1 MKRIAIIIALVLA
14 LAVPSFAAGRIIC
27 ASTTSTQNSG
37 LFDHILPLFEKATG
51 IEIHVVAVGTGAALE
66 MGKRGDADVLLV
78 HARGLEL
85 RMVEEGWFVGRRDVM
100 YNDFVI
106 LGPTEDPAGVMSAA
120 GVSEALMRV
129 ALAGSPFVSRGDN
142 SGTHMRERALWR
154 ASPVPT
160 PSGQWYLEAGQG
172 MSKTIRLAAEK
183 RAYTLSDRGTWL
195 SMADQ
200 ADTGLA
206 IVFEGDPPLFNQY
219 GAMAVNPERHP
230 GVKYAEAMR
239 FVDWLASAEGQ
250 AAIGAY
256 RDSHGHQLFTPNASR
271 QARP

>member
-1 MKRIAIIIALVLA
+1 MKRIAIAIALVLA
-14 LAVPSFAAGRIIC
+14 FAGTAFPAERIIC

-37 LFDHILPLFEKATG
+37 LFDHILPLFQKATG
-51 IEIHVVAVGTGAALE
+51 IEVNVVAVGTGAALK
-66 MGKRGDADVLLV
+66 MGQRGDADVLFV
-78 HARGLEL
+78 HARDLEL
-85 RMVEEGWFVGRRDVM
+85 QMVEEGWFVNRQDVM

-106 LGPTEDPAGVMSAA
+106 LGPTEDPARVKGASGV
-120 GVSEALMRV
+120 VEALTRI
-129 ALAGSPFVSRGDN
+129 AGAKAPFVSRGDN
-142 SGTHMRERALWR
+142 SGTHMRERALWS
-154 ASPVPT
+154 ATSVPA

-172 MSKTIRLAAEK
+172 MGKTIRLAAEK

-230 GVKYAEAMR
+230 GVKYADAMR
-239 FVDWLASAEGQ
+239 FVDWLVSAEGQ

-256 RDSHGHQLFTPNASR
+256 RDSHGNPLFTPNASH
-271 QARP
+271 